1 MSDLLMK
8 MLRLDVFHLPVAL
21 YFQRCMMPKQLDNI
35 HNQLKYGWRVRKIV

>member
-8 MLRLDVFHLPVAL
+8 MFCFDMFHLPVAL

-35 HNQLKYGWRVRKIV
+35 HNQLKYSWRGRKII